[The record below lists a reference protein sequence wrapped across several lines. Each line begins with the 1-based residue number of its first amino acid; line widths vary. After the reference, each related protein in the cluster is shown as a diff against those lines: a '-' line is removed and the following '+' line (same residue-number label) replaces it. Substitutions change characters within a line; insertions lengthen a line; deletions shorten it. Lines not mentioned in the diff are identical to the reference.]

1 MSCQIQYEELA
12 SAPSSHDSSLKLS
25 TLGINSN
32 SIYDIFETTSSNNN
46 FFNSED
52 ENYYYGY
59 SYKNTNFEYN
69 INNNPNTNGFA
80 DGIFVDYNDSHQ
92 NSSDSSYIK
101 YLQNHFS
108 QPPMNTNEEVTKPFT
123 IKPKNFLI
131 EKIKKSKPSKRKVT
145 TEAKLLKQK
154 RERTSDC
161 GTDEDM
167 SLISEVN
174 QRKLKINKVKV
185 VYSDN
190 NTNSSEDTSTGCSHI
205 NNSSSD
211 MNDFNNGNNDNEN
224 NSVNDNSYNLI
235 EDSDRKKK
243 NEVEIKN
250 SVRFDEPFKSLKG
263 FAYTKLVSTIIM
275 KIEKPKNQNDK
286 NRSLLNSKRI
296 KNMLKNLRIHSTV
309 DVKKSTNLLALKLKI
324 STKNNIIDIY
334 VNKIPKMT
342 ALLQEELKN
351 FKDDV
356 SNLTYKLQ
364 NDSLDNEARKTIQ
377 TDINKLHK
385 KRKLL
390 EFCQESTQMIDISD
404 KNSFELNSKIF
415 DRFFFSE
422 SLEIMNMTFLDIIK
436 EFKKDKILVN
446 ESIKKLAKKHN
457 YDYVRNFILILFKLE
472 SYLGTDKKRKISRDF
487 YTIDSDELIEV
498 FSFLNKELGL

>member
-12 SAPSSHDSSLKLS
+12 STSSHDSSLKLS
-25 TLGINSN
+25 TCKINSN
-32 SIYDIFETTSSNNN
+32 SIYDILETTSSNNN
-46 FFNSED
+46 NIFNSED
-52 ENYYYGY
+52 ENYCNGY
-59 SYKNTNFEYN
+59 FYKNTNFEYN

-145 TEAKLLKQK
+145 TEAILLKQK
-154 RERTSDC
+154 RERSK
-161 GTDEDM
+161 
-167 SLISEVN
+167 VN
-174 QRKLKINKVKV
+174 KRKLKINKVKV

-334 VNKIPKMT
+334 VN
-342 ALLQEELKN
+342 N
-351 FKDDV
+351 F
-356 SNLTYKLQ
+356 LFLC
-364 NDSLDNEARKTIQ
+364 SL
-377 TDINKLHK
+377 
-385 KRKLL
+385 
-390 EFCQESTQMIDISD
+390 FIS
-404 KNSFELNSKIF
+404 
-415 DRFFFSE
+415 
-422 SLEIMNMTFLDIIK
+422 
-436 EFKKDKILVN
+436 V
-446 ESIKKLAKKHN
+446 
-457 YDYVRNFILILFKLE
+457 
-472 SYLGTDKKRKISRDF
+472 
-487 YTIDSDELIEV
+487 
-498 FSFLNKELGL
+498 